1 VLAGVA
7 VTGELLLPTHG
18 LAGLILRAA
27 WLALVPAALLL
38 TRFFAPHE
46 LAGAR
51 ALVADGRR
59 RVAAYRAGHGDVEAY
74 AEDPL
79 KDL

>member
-1 VLAGVA
+1 VA
-7 VTGELLLPTHG
+7 VSGELLLPTAG
-18 LAGLILRAA
+18 FAGLVLRAA
-27 WLALVPAALLL
+27 WLCLVPALLL
-38 TRFFAPHE
+38 GTRFFAPHE
-46 LAGAR
+46 WDQAR

-59 RVAAYRAGHGDVEAY
+59 RVAAFRAKGGELEEY

>member
-1 VLAGVA
+1 MG
-7 VTGELLLPTHG
+7 GELLLPTHG
-18 LAGLILRAA
+18 LAGFIERLA
-27 WLALVPAALLL
+27 WLALVPALLL
-38 TRFFAPHE
+38 ATRFFHPHE

-59 RVAAYRAGHGDVEAY
+59 RVSAFRARHGELEAY

-79 KDL
+79 RDL